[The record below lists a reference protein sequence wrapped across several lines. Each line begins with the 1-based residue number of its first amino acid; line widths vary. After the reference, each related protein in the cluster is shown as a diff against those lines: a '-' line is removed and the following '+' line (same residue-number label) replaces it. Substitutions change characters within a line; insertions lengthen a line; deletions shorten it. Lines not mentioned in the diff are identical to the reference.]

1 MQLSF
6 SGGAMEIGGSCIY
19 LRADGK
25 GILLDS
31 GIRQGNARDPIPDFR
46 IIQQMGGV
54 DAILVSHAHMDHTG
68 TLPIISKAYPQSRI
82 YMTAMTA
89 DLVRVLLSDS
99 LKIMDR
105 REGEIPHYAQQDV
118 TAMLNRIHP
127 LNFRVRFP
135 IFDEMYVTLY
145 PAGHIAGAA
154 CIYLETRE
162 GTLFYSGDFCSFPQK
177 TIEGIHI
184 PKLRPDVAI
193 VETTYGDRLHAN
205 RQVEEGNLISLVGQ
219 CVRRGDKVLIPAF
232 ALGRSQE
239 VILLLKAAI
248 QNGQIPSVPVYVD
261 GMVRDINSMYQRNPT
276 YLKSAL
282 ARTILK
288 GNPPFYTKEITPV
301 PPTQNRDELLAKEG
315 PAVFV
320 SSSGMLNGG
329 PSVQYAKKIASM
341 ENGCII
347 ITGYQDEESPG
358 RKLTELLERSCR
370 KETGIGCLTQAE
382 AGRQDMAGGNLPQTA
397 AACARDASSPCQ
409 EPALVL
415 DGTTIPVRCRIHRA
429 GLSAHGDKDE
439 IHGLLDR
446 LSPRDLFL
454 VHGDR
459 NVIEE
464 FGNELGQDYR
474 RRVYLP
480 ECGTTYELN
489 YRNKRKQLHQTLP
502 WSMERGDALEDG
514 NEGLLWDYVR
524 EHYPDK
530 DLTCEQLFFIW
541 SGKNVSARTIS
552 HEQFQEP
559 LENLQKRLL
568 KSVYFSPNPRR
579 LFLFCANSEEQVRE
593 LLTPKEMTV
602 QQIEEVVQDLFFG
615 FPYKKIS
622 FHRESR
628 KVLLNFDFPDAVD
641 SSAFETHTGAFYEK
655 SGWQISI
662 APSMNHAA
670 ASMLLSQ
677 LFEGRIKKTSYF
689 TEQKAYELQ
698 LASQEEADIEK
709 CTRFQ
714 KATGWLLRLCGT
726 GSPNARPL
734 FSSASNNRHHGA
746 MDAMM
751 FLPVPG
757 NAAPMEQNM
766 VQYCIDQAFEG
777 QKHRVYKKSIKSDAQ
792 GNYMELA
799 FLSPEVGK
807 QYGELLAQLAC
818 QTQWRIRIADSVN
831 QKEVFEIVQMLCNKY
846 EIPLRKNPS
855 YMPQSRTIQIRTDI
869 QPSQEACRNLMQ
881 EAEETTGL
889 PCMVSG

>member
-19 LRADGK
+19 LRAAGR
-25 GILLDS
+25 GILLDA
-31 GIRQGNARDPIPDFR
+31 GIRQGGSKDPIPDFR
-46 IIQQMGGV
+46 LIQQMGGV

-68 TLPIISKAYPQSRI
+68 TLPIISKAYPQARI

-118 TAMLNRIHP
+118 TAMLGRVYP

-135 IFDEMYVTLY
+135 IFDQMFVTLY

-154 CIYLETRE
+154 CVYLETGE

-205 RQVEEGNLISLVGQ
+205 RQVEEGNLISLVGE

-248 QNGQIPSVPVYVD
+248 QNGQIPPVPVYVD
-261 GMVRDINSMYQRNPT
+261 GMVRDINAMYERNPT

-288 GNPPFYTKEITPV
+288 GNIPFYTKEIVPV
-301 PPTQNRDELLAKEG
+301 PPTQNREELLAKEG

-341 ENGCII
+341 EHGCII

-358 RKLTELLERSCR
+358 RKLTDLLES
-370 KETGIGCLTQAE
+370 
-382 AGRQDMAGGNLPQTA
+382 AGGEGV
-397 AACARDASSPCQ
+397 SPDSQ
-409 EPALVL
+409 IPTLTL
-415 DGTTIPVRCRIHRA
+415 DGSTIPVRCRIHRA

-446 LSPRDLFL
+446 ISPRDLFL
-454 VHGDR
+454 VHGDKQ
-459 NVIEE
+459 VIEE

-480 ECGTTYELN
+480 ECGSTYELN
-489 YRNKRKQLHQTLP
+489 YRAKRKQLHQTLA
-502 WSMERGDALEDG
+502 WSMERDG
-514 NEGLLWDYVR
+514 AIDDSGEKLLWNYVR
-524 EHYPDK
+524 EHYPEK
-530 DLTCEQLFFIW
+530 ELTREQLFFIW
-541 SGKNVSARTIS
+541 SGKQTTSALS
-552 HEQFQEP
+552 QALKDC
-559 LENLQKRLL
+559 LETLGQRLL
-568 KSVYFSPNPRR
+568 NSVYFSPNPRR
-579 LFLFCANSEEQVRE
+579 LFLFHANTEDEVAE
-593 LLTPKEMTV
+593 LQAPKEITV
-602 QQIEEVVQDLFFG
+602 QQLEELIRQLFSG

-622 FHRESR
+622 FYREKR
-628 KVLLNFDFPDAVD
+628 EVLLNFDFPDAVAYTD
-641 SSAFETHTGAFYEK
+641 FDACAAAFSEK

-670 ASMLLSQ
+670 ASLLLSR
-677 LFEGRIKKTSYF
+677 LFGQRIRKTSYF
-689 TEQKAYELQ
+689 VEQKAYEIQ
-698 LASQEEADIEK
+698 ISPKETEDSEK
-709 CTRFQ
+709 CVKFREV
-714 KATGWLLRLCGT
+714 TGWQLGIY
-726 GSPNARPL
+726 GAA
-734 FSSASNNRHHGA
+734 SASTPDPGFGESDSRPKAADN
-746 MDAMM
+746 MM
-751 FLPVPG
+751 FLPG
-757 NAAPMEQNM
+757 KLQAEPMEQNM
-766 VQYCIDQAFEG
+766 VQYCIDQAFEHE
-777 QKHRVYKKSIKSDAQ
+777 KHKVYKKSVRSDAQ
-792 GNYMELA
+792 GKYLELA
-799 FLSPEVGK
+799 FLSPEAGNG
-807 QYGELLAQLAC
+807 YRELLTQLAC

-831 QKEVFEIVQMLCNKY
+831 QKEVFEIIHMLCGKY
-846 EIPLRKNPS
+846 EISLQKNPS
-855 YMPQSRTIQIRTDI
+855 YMPQNRTVQIRACSV
-869 QPSQEACRNLMQ
+869 PSQEICQRFLR
-881 EAEETTGL
+881 EAKELTGL
-889 PCMVSG
+889 GCVMAE